1 MTDFRNRRKAEG
13 VSARTINLDLVAFNN
28 AMAYGVERGWLSAAP
43 RLKKLKERAPA
54 KRTPLAPDDIKRLLR
69 ACVPSVTKN
78 ARELKFYLRFLVLT
92 GAREQEALK
101 VGWQDVDF
109 GNQQVTIGGRWR
121 QQELAA

>member
-1 MTDFRNRRKAEG
+1 MALSEDGYRRLHGSRNSK
-13 VSARTINLDLVAFNN
+13 
-28 AMAYGVERGWLSAAP
+28 
-43 RLKKLKERAPA
+43 RAPA

-109 GNQQVTIGGRWR
+109 GHQQVTIGGRWR